1 MAKKVLPKSID
12 DIEYIPFVGRDIDL
26 NTKGKPSTY
35 LRNVVIPYY
44 RKVIKGLD
52 VEIAELKKSKRELL
66 ARKNRQIQARR
77 WLKYKSNQVRYA
89 VQQKKVREQSVEV
102 AAKKVRR
109 SALEKGDLLSTLYF
123 LPTMMKIA
131 KESNIKFNDFMYIV
145 YTSNFKYLSIADYKS
160 FFGDTFSMTS
170 LNNCRRLEYI
180 DVLKT
185 SLNQYYLSYKGKNIM
200 KQVKIE
206 SEKLKEHQND

>member
-26 NTKGKPSTY
+26 NIKGKPSTY
-35 LRNVVIPYY
+35 LRNVIIPYY
-44 RKVIKGLD
+44 RKVIRGLET
-52 VEIAELKKSKRELL
+52 EIIDLRKSKKELL
-66 ARKNRQIQARR
+66 ERKNRQIQARR
-77 WLKYKSNQVRYA
+77 WLKYKSNQRRFA
-89 VQQKKVREQSVEV
+89 VQQRKVREQSVEV
-102 AAKKVRR
+102 AAKKVRK

-131 KESNIKFNDFMYIV
+131 KENNIKFNDFMYLV
-145 YTSNFKYLSIADYKS
+145 YTSNFKYLSIADYKK
-160 FFGDTFSMTS
+160 FFGGTFSMTS
-170 LNNCRRLEYI
+170 VNNCKNLGYI
-180 DVLKT
+180 DVMKT

-206 SEKLKEHQND
+206 SEKLKEQND

>member
-89 VQQKKVREQSVEV
+89 VQQRKVREQSVEV

-170 LNNCRRLEYI
+170 LNSCRRLEYI

-200 KQVKIE
+200 KRIKEE
-206 SEKLKEHQND
+206 SEKLKEQNGI

>member
-35 LRNVVIPYY
+35 LRNVIIPYY
-44 RKVIKGLD
+44 RKVIRGLET
-52 VEIAELKKSKRELL
+52 EIIDLRKSKKELL

-77 WLKYKSNQVRYA
+77 WLKYKSNQRRFA
-89 VQQKKVREQSVEV
+89 VQQRKVREQSVEV
-102 AAKKVRR
+102 AAKKVRK

-131 KESNIKFNDFMYIV
+131 KESNIKFNDFMYLV
-145 YTSNFKYLSIADYKS
+145 YTSNFKYLSIADYKK
-160 FFGDTFSMTS
+160 FFGETFSMTS
-170 LNNCRRLEYI
+170 VNNCKNLGYI
-180 DVLKT
+180 DVMKT

-206 SEKLKEHQND
+206 SEKLKENGI

>member
-44 RKVIKGLD
+44 RKVIRGLET
-52 VEIAELKKSKRELL
+52 EIIDLRKSKKELL

-77 WLKYKSNQVRYA
+77 WLKYKSNQRRFA
-89 VQQKKVREQSVEV
+89 VQQRKVREQSVEV
-102 AAKKVRR
+102 AAKKVRK

-145 YTSNFKYLSIADYKS
+145 YTSNFKYLSIADYKN
-160 FFGDTFSMTS
+160 FFGETFSMTS
-170 LNNCRRLEYI
+170 LNACKNAEYI

-185 SLNQYYLSYKGKNIM
+185 SINQYYMSYKGKNVM

-206 SEKLKEHQND
+206 SEKLKLQND

>member
-26 NTKGKPSTY
+26 NIKGKPSTY
-35 LRNVVIPYY
+35 LRNVIIPYY
-44 RKVIKGLD
+44 RKVIRGLET
-52 VEIAELKKSKRELL
+52 EIIDLRKSKKELL

-77 WLKYKSNQVRYA
+77 WLKYKSNQRRFA
-89 VQQKKVREQSVEV
+89 VQQRKVREQSVEV
-102 AAKKVRR
+102 AAKKVRK

-131 KESNIKFNDFMYIV
+131 KENNIKFNDFMYLV
-145 YTSNFKYLSIADYKS
+145 YTSNFKYLSIADYKK
-160 FFGDTFSMTS
+160 FFGETFSMTS
-170 LNNCRRLEYI
+170 VNNCKNLGYI
-180 DVLKT
+180 DVMKT

-206 SEKLKEHQND
+206 SEKLKEDGI

>member
-89 VQQKKVREQSVEV
+89 VQQRKVREQSVEV

-200 KQVKIE
+200 KRIKEE
-206 SEKLKEHQND
+206 SEKLKTK

>member
-26 NTKGKPSTY
+26 NIKGKPSTY
-35 LRNVVIPYY
+35 LRNVIIPYY
-44 RKVIKGLD
+44 RKVIRGLET
-52 VEIAELKKSKRELL
+52 EIIDLRKSKKELL

-77 WLKYKSNQVRYA
+77 WLKYKSNQRRFA
-89 VQQKKVREQSVEV
+89 VQQRKVREQSVEV
-102 AAKKVRR
+102 AAKKVRK

-131 KESNIKFNDFMYIV
+131 KESNIKFNDFMYLV
-145 YTSNFKYLSIADYKS
+145 YTSNFKYLSIADYKK
-160 FFGDTFSMTS
+160 FFGETFSMTS
-170 LNNCRRLEYI
+170 VNNCKNLGYI

-206 SEKLKEHQND
+206 SEKLKEDGI

>member
-26 NTKGKPSTY
+26 NIKGKPSTY
-35 LRNVVIPYY
+35 LRNVIIPYY
-44 RKVIKGLD
+44 RKVIRGLET
-52 VEIAELKKSKRELL
+52 EIIDLRKSKKELL

-77 WLKYKSNQVRYA
+77 WLKYKSNQRRFA
-89 VQQKKVREQSVEV
+89 VQQRKVREQSVEV

-131 KESNIKFNDFMYIV
+131 KESNIKFNDFMYLV
-145 YTSNFKYLSIADYKS
+145 YTSNFKYLSIADYKK
-160 FFGDTFSMTS
+160 FFGETFSMTS
-170 LNNCRRLEYI
+170 VNNCKNLGYI
-180 DVLKT
+180 DVMKT
-185 SLNQYYLSYKGKNIM
+185 SLNQYYLSYKGKSIM

-206 SEKLKEHQND
+206 SEKLKEDGI

>member
-89 VQQKKVREQSVEV
+89 VQQRKVREQSVEV

-200 KQVKIE
+200 KRIKEE
-206 SEKLKEHQND
+206 SEKLKEQNGV

>member
-89 VQQKKVREQSVEV
+89 VQQRKVREQSVEV

-160 FFGDTFSMTS
+160 FFGNTFSMTS

-200 KQVKIE
+200 KRIKEE
-206 SEKLKEHQND
+206 SEKLKEQNGI

>member
-89 VQQKKVREQSVEV
+89 VQQRKVREQSVEV

-200 KQVKIE
+200 KRIKEE
-206 SEKLKEHQND
+206 SEKLKEQNGI

>member
-26 NTKGKPSTY
+26 NIKGKPSTY

-52 VEIAELKKSKRELL
+52 VEITELRKSKKEML

-77 WLKYKSNQVRYA
+77 WLKYKSNQRRYA
-89 VQQKKVREQSVEV
+89 VQQRKVREQSVEV

-131 KESNIKFNDFMYIV
+131 KENNIKFNDFMYIV
-145 YTSNFKYLSIADYKS
+145 YTSNFKYLSIADYKN
-160 FFGDTFSMTS
+160 FFSETFSMTS
-170 LNNCRRLEYI
+170 LNNCRNAEYI

-185 SLNQYYLSYKGKNIM
+185 SINQYYLSYKGKNIM
-200 KQVKIE
+200 KRIKEE
-206 SEKLKEHQND
+206 SEKLKEQNGI

>member
-1 MAKKVLPKSID
+1 
-12 DIEYIPFVGRDIDL
+12 
-26 NTKGKPSTY
+26 
-35 LRNVVIPYY
+35 
-44 RKVIKGLD
+44 
-52 VEIAELKKSKRELL
+52 
-66 ARKNRQIQARR
+66 
-77 WLKYKSNQVRYA
+77 
-89 VQQKKVREQSVEV
+89 
-102 AAKKVRR
+102 
-109 SALEKGDLLSTLYF
+109 
-123 LPTMMKIA
+123 MMKIA

-200 KQVKIE
+200 KRIKEE
-206 SEKLKEHQND
+206 SEKLKEQNGI

>member
-35 LRNVVIPYY
+35 LRNVIIPYY
-44 RKVIKGLD
+44 RKVIRGLET
-52 VEIAELKKSKRELL
+52 EIIDLRKSKKELL

-77 WLKYKSNQVRYA
+77 WLKYKSNQRRFA
-89 VQQKKVREQSVEV
+89 VQQRKVREQSVEV
-102 AAKKVRR
+102 AAKKVRK

-131 KESNIKFNDFMYIV
+131 KDSNLKFNDFMYIV
-145 YTSNFKYLSIADYKS
+145 YTSNFKYLSIADYKD
-160 FFGDTFSMTS
+160 FFKETFSMTS
-170 LNNCRRLEYI
+170 LNACKNAEYI

-185 SLNQYYLSYKGKNIM
+185 SINQYYLSYKGKNVM

-206 SEKLKEHQND
+206 SEKLKLQND